1 MSSEVIF
8 DLDEQEKELAN
19 IEKTMAQ
26 ATFWQKDQ
34 DELSRINQKR
44 VAMKDIIDQWK
55 RFYKETEDSKLLA
68 EMALEEGD
76 QDTIQEVEKDLSRI
90 LQEIRRLEFHLLF
103 SDPDD
108 KRNAIVAINAGA
120 GGTEA
125 QDWVQMLLRMYTR
138 WCESK
143 NFALSVI
150 DYLEGDEAGIKNVTL
165 TVTGPYAYGYLKSE
179 HGIHRMVRVSPF
191 DATGRR
197 HTTFASVSVYPE
209 VDTDIKIEVEDK
221 DLRIDTFRASG
232 PGGQHV
238 NKTSSAIRITHF
250 PTGIVVQCQNEKSQ
264 HRNKDMAMKV
274 LKARL
279 YELEKGK
286 LEEKKQ
292 KIHDTQKEIAWGS
305 QIRSY
310 VFNPYRL
317 VKDHRTNLEVGNLE
331 KVMDGDLEGFMDA
344 FQRMKK

>member
-8 DLDEQEKELAN
+8 DLDEQEKELEN

-90 LQEIRRLEFHLLF
+90 SQEIRKLEFHLLF